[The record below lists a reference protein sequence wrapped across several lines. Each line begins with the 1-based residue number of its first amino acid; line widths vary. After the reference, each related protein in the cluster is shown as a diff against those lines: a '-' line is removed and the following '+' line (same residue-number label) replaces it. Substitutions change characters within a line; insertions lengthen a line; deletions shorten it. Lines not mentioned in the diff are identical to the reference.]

1 MTSSKN
7 ARLDLERERERER
20 EREMTYV
27 LHHVIVSFQNERDIK
42 ENGAM
47 TCNIAQLATL
57 SSPAAH
63 QLLLHLVLLLHSLP
77 QCRVKLSLQSFNQ
90 STLHKEQQHASL

>member
-1 MTSSKN
+1 
-7 ARLDLERERERER
+7 
-20 EREMTYV
+20 MTYV
-27 LHHVIVSFQNERDIK
+27 LHHVIVSFQSERDIPL